1 MTDAVPDPLA
11 GADVHAAA
19 RRSPSMTLAEHE
31 RQPDMKRMRAYRL
44 ARVQA
49 ELRKHDYAGGFFC
62 DPFNVRY
69 ATGTRNMTVWTAHV
83 PARYCFVPA
92 QGKTILFEFRSSQ
105 HLAEGIET
113 VGECRPFIGWYY
125 MTTGVRQEE
134 KAKAFAKTVAAVV
147 DEHGGGGRKNRRV
160 AFDRLD
166 PLGLDLVRAEG
177 IDVFEGEEV
186 MQHARSVKSPDEIAG
201 MTHALAVCDGG
212 IARMREALQPGMTE
226 NALWA
231 LLHETNIRHG
241 GECIETR
248 LFASGGR
255 TNPWFQECSDRV
267 IRPGDLVAFDTD
279 MIGPMGFC
287 CDISRTFHT
296 GPGKASAEQR
306 KLYALAVEQIH
317 HNLGLLKA
325 GVSFRELT
333 AKSYVLPEPYYPNRY
348 ANVMHGVGLADEW
361 PVIVNRSDWD
371 TRGYDG
377 VLEEGMVLSVESYV
391 GATGGVDGIKL
402 EECALVTRDG
412 YQLLSTFPYEER
424 LVG

>member
-1 MTDAVPDPLA
+1 MA
-11 GADVHAAA
+11 
-19 RRSPSMTLAEHE
+19 
-31 RQPDMKRMRAYRL
+31 
-44 ARVQA
+44 
-49 ELRKHDYAGGFFC
+49 
-62 DPFNVRY
+62 
-69 ATGTRNMTVWTAHV
+69 VWTSHV

-92 QGKTILFEFRSSQ
+92 EGKTILFEFRSSQ
-105 HLAEGIET
+105 HLADGIET

-134 KAKAFAKTVAAVV
+134 KAKAFAATVAAVV
-147 DEHGGGGRKNRRV
+147 RDHGGGGGKNRRV

-166 PLGLDLVRAEG
+166 PLGLDLVRAAG

-186 MQHARSVKSPDEIAG
+186 MQHARSVKSADELAG
-201 MTHALAVCDGG
+201 MTHALAVCDAG
-212 IARMREALQPGMTE
+212 IARMREALQPGLTE
-226 NALWA
+226 NELWA

-296 GPGKASAEQR
+296 GPGKASPSQR
-306 KLYALAVEQIH
+306 QMYALAVEQIQ
-317 HNLGLLKA
+317 HNLSLLKA
-325 GVSFRELT
+325 GVGFREIT
-333 AKSYVLPEPYYPNRY
+333 EKSYFLPEPYYPNRY

-391 GATGGVDGIKL
+391 GATGGSDGIKL

-424 LVG
+424 LAG